1 MAGARPFHIVE
12 GTVADERQH
21 QALYR
26 RYRPQTPAEL
36 LGQDHVVRAL
46 TGSIRDGRLH
56 HAFLFCGPRGT
67 GKTSTARILAKMVNC
82 EQGPT
87 AEPCDRCEQC
97 VAIREGTHVDVVEID
112 AASHGGVDDARDLRE
127 KAPTAPMAGREKVYI
142 IDEAQRLS
150 REAFDALL
158 KLFEEPPPGVRFVL
172 ATTEPHK
179 MPATIVGRCQR
190 FDFRRL
196 TIEDLSEHLVSIAK
210 AEGVSLDPVAAY
222 AIARQAEGS
231 ARDALSL
238 LDQATVLGGAS
249 VDEATIRSLLGAPQG
264 EIRIEVADVVAV
276 GDLRGAFEA
285 VDRLVQ
291 AGHDLRNVTSD
302 LLAHFR
308 NLLLVQTAPDQEDIL
323 DIPADAY
330 SALRAQAEK
339 FTPAEL
345 SRVLALLLAAQND
358 MRWTTSPRL
367 TLELALVRACVPET
381 DPTPAGLVAR
391 VERLE
396 RLANVAPGA
405 AEPVVEAERQVP
417 AAPKKPSAPAKK
429 VEQPVA
435 TPEPAVAPEEPTTAA
450 AEAPAAEPQATEAP
464 AAEAPATEGQQLPVP
479 HAADAASVD
488 VAMLRR
494 SWGSLVQHLGQSNQ
508 PVLRALMESA
518 TPAQFDGE
526 TLELAFPPTFR
537 NTVKQV
543 ESRQDPLRQ
552 AIQDLFGIAPAITC
566 VVRESR
572 AGDTSPTPEP
582 VEEDDAP
589 ADDAEAL
596 RRVQEMLGAQPVDGA

>member
-1 MAGARPFHIVE
+1 
-12 GTVADERQH
+12 
-21 QALYR
+21 LYR

-36 LGQDHVVRAL
+36 LGQEHVVRAL

-87 AEPCDRCEQC
+87 AEPCDRCAQC

-127 KAPTAPMAGREKVYI
+127 KAPTAPMVGREKIYI

-196 TIEDLSEHLVSIAK
+196 TIEDLSQHLVTVAK
-210 AEGVSLDPVAAY
+210 AEGVALDPIAAY
-222 AIARQAEGS
+222 AMARHAEGS

-238 LDQATVLGGAS
+238 LDQATVLGGTS
-249 VDEATIRSLLGAPQG
+249 VDEAVVRSLLGAPQAEMRL
-264 EIRIEVADVVAV
+264 EIADVVAV
-276 GDLRGAFEA
+276 GDLRGAFDA

-291 AGHDLRNVTSD
+291 AGHDLRNVTGD
-302 LLAHFR
+302 LLGHFR
-308 NLLLVQTAPDQEDIL
+308 NLLLVQTAPDQEDII

-381 DPTPAGLVAR
+381 DPTPAGVVAR
-391 VERLE
+391 LERLE
-396 RLANVAPGA
+396 RLANVAPGVGDAASVPSPPAKAPPKAPAPETAAPETVA
-405 AEPVVEAERQVP
+405 AEP
-417 AAPKKPSAPAKK
+417 APPK
-429 VEQPVA
+429 VE
-435 TPEPAVAPEEPTTAA
+435 EPAVTIEPIEPASEPIDPVA
-450 AEAPAAEPQATEAP
+450 AE
-464 AAEAPATEGQQLPVP
+464 GRQLPVP
-479 HAADAASVD
+479 HAADASSVD

-518 TPAQFDGE
+518 TPSQFDGA

-543 ESRQDPLRQ
+543 ESREDALRQ
-552 AIQDLFGIAPAITC
+552 AIQELFGITPAIVC

-572 AGDTSPTPEP
+572 AGDTAASIEP
-582 VEEDDAP
+582 VEEDEAP
-589 ADDAEAL
+589 GDDAEAL